1 MSLGPLVEQ
10 AIMSQV
16 VAFAIAALVVGVV
29 IGAIAMALMR
39 RRRSDR

>member
-10 AIMSQV
+10 AITNQIVGLAM
-16 VAFAIAALVVGVV
+16 IALVAGIV
-29 IGAIAMALMR
+29 IGAIAMVVIR